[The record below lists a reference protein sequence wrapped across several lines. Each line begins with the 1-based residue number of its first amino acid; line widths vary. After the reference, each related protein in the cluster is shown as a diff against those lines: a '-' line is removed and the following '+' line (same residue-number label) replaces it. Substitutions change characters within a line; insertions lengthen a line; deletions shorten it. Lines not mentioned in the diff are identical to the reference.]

1 MPRLRPHRPVRVGIA
16 GGLAS
21 GKSTVL
27 AEFKKA
33 GWATLSADEVVHRLY
48 KKKDLKLSELRKAAQ
63 KSERAIRALERL
75 IHPLVG
81 KEIRKFLKERKKPC
95 CVEIPLLFEG
105 GWEKAFDKT
114 IFVYCPT
121 LFRKQRALRRGMS
134 EKLFTKLDNRQMKSS
149 EKARRSDFV
158 LQNRE
163 QKKLLRLQAKHLTK
177 LLLEMAKA

>member
-1 MPRLRPHRPVRVGIA
+1 MPRLRPHRPIRVGIA

-48 KKKDLKLSELRKAAQ
+48 KKKDWKLQELRKKAQ
-63 KSERAIRALERL
+63 KSERAIRALERA

-81 KEIRKFLKERKKPC
+81 KEIRHFLKTKKKPC

-105 GWEKAFDKT
+105 GWERVFDQ
-114 IFVYCPT
+114 IVFVYCPAA
-121 LFRKQRALRRGMS
+121 LRKKRALKRGMS
-134 EKLFTKLDNRQMKSS
+134 EKLFKKLDERQWSS
-149 EKARRSDFV
+149 AEKAKHSDFV
-158 LQNRE
+158 LQNRD
-163 QKKLLRLQAKHLTK
+163 QKKLLRLQAKHLSK
-177 LLLEMAKA
+177 LLL